1 MTTLQTMY
9 DQEKVDEFI
18 SRSEDLAKSADKDEA
33 FIIISK
39 EIDNCED
46 KYLIEYITA
55 LNFIRNDKVLDWI
68 ENNIHRTTNI
78 GLNWGHLAASSYLTW
93 DRASKWLTI
102 GRPLSL
108 VALDGIM
115 LCTTVDERL
124 NQSLWMRQIQP
135 KLIDNPK
142 PETVA
147 VRLQEHLHTDN
158 THRTKTTINKII
170 ENLFDARQ

>member
-18 SRSEDLAKSADKDEA
+18 SRFKDLAKSADKDET

-46 KYLIEYITA
+46 KYLNEYITA

-147 VRLQEHLHTDN
+147 VRLQEYLHTDN

-170 ENLFDARQ
+170 ENLFDSRQ

>member
-1 MTTLQTMY
+1 MY

-18 SRSEDLAKSADKDEA
+18 SRSEDLAKSVDKNEA

-46 KYLIEYITA
+46 RYLNEYITA
-55 LNFIRNDKVLDWI
+55 LNFIRYDKVLDYI

-78 GLNWGHLAASSYLTW
+78 GLNWGHLAASSYLSW
-93 DRASKWLTI
+93 DRANKWLTS

-115 LCTTVDERL
+115 FCTTVGERL
-124 NQSLWMRQIQP
+124 NQSLWMQQIQP

-142 PETVA
+142 PEIIA
-147 VRLQEHLHTDN
+147 SRLQEYLLTDN
-158 THRTKTTINKII
+158 VHRTKSSVNKII
-170 ENLFDARQ
+170 DNIFDARQ